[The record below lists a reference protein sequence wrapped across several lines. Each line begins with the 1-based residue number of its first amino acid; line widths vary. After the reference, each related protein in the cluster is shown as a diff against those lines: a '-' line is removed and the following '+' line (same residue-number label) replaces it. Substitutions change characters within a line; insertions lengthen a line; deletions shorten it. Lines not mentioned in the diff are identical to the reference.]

1 MLLTRPLPWAIR
13 AVMPDPSAV
22 PVREPHERVRLEGFE
37 DMQLPDGQW
46 VGRVV
51 VAWHP
56 GSDFVGTAK
65 GADSPEGQLRCA
77 AEATTHALERATRN
91 KVTLQV
97 LAVRAIAGFG
107 TVLVVVSFEVLDL
120 VERLVG
126 SCLIKEQPSRAAAL
140 AVLHATNRR
149 LGTLVNDIVRGS

>member
-1 MLLTRPLPWAIR
+1 MTPNPT
-13 AVMPDPSAV
+13 AV
-22 PVREPHERVRLEGFE
+22 PAREPHDRVRLEAFE

-46 VGRVV
+46 VVRVV

-77 AEATTHALERATRN
+77 AEATAHALERATGN
-91 KVTLQV
+91 KVALQV
-97 LAVRAIAGFG
+97 LTVTAIEAYD
-107 TVLVVVSFEVLDL
+107 TVLVVVSFEALGL
-120 VERLVG
+120 VEQLVG
-126 SCLIKEQPSRAAAL
+126 SCLIKEQSSRAAAL
-140 AVLHATNRR
+140 AVLHAANRR